1 MDHDATTVVVSSSS
15 ETMDV
20 LAGVLR
26 FGKSLRNRKGV
37 LIAYLLAA
45 LMSGGAYFVVAD
57 RVYQSDGDLM
67 VLPTGADV
75 MDENTGQAHMI
86 DRDMPNYERMVK
98 SDPVIRATI
107 KALPPEHHRDLLGIE
122 PTNWEDSF
130 RRRLSVSTA
139 RDTNIMTVSYRS
151 GDPETAY
158 AVLSTLFT
166 QYVKHIN
173 SISVRDGNNR
183 LEILEERLKTIDAKI
198 DEKDSI
204 YLRLLKDSAL
214 LLSNEDEYSLNV
226 HVERVRSLNAN
237 LIEAG
242 ENRLQAQ
249 VMLTALE
256 EAIAKGEDLQQFYM
270 AMAENVG
277 AELFRN
283 EMGLSTSDGYG
294 IRRLRDAILDDRTK
308 LQNLKAEGY
317 LDNHPRILDLQ
328 AGIANREQELR
339 NLPALVKEAADT
351 VTRTELAPKLL
362 AMARQRYEI
371 AVDSEQRIRQQYD
384 AESAEASRLNQQL
397 VAFQQIKSELD
408 SLRQNREDIL
418 STMGKILLD
427 QEHGLFTEITR
438 DPRIVRRPVAPR
450 LPLVAVAS
458 LFLGFTAACM
468 TVYLLDLLDDRFRT
482 PDDLRSQL
490 GAPILAMVQR
500 LAPLGEQGLEALHTY
515 SRPNSPESEAFRTLR
530 TALDFTG
537 DGARRL
543 TISSTEPSDGK
554 TTVLANLSVAFA
566 QSGKRTLLI
575 DGDMRRPGLTRLF
588 ERGGHAGLS
597 TILRDARPVAECADE
612 VIVATEMDNLDVMP
626 AGPRPGNPVEL
637 LTSERLSDL
646 IAWAETNYDQILI
659 DAPPSLAVTDAA
671 IIGRLV
677 DGAILTVRPDKNRRK
692 LVLRASEAL
701 TSLGCELLGVVINSI
716 EPRANQEYGYGYGYG
731 HEAYGHGDED
741 DLAPEISPRKR
752 TEPTTPVE
760 TGSTIGI
767 PRDRSDRRRRKRR
780 AA

>member
-1 MDHDATTVVVSSSS
+1 MDHDSTTVVVSSSS

-37 LIAYLLAA
+37 LIAYLLVA
-45 LMSGGAYFVVAD
+45 MVSGGAYFVVAD

-67 VLPTGADV
+67 VLPTGANV
-75 MDENTGQAHMI
+75 MDTNSGQPQMV
-86 DRDMPNYERMVK
+86 DRDMPTYERMVK

-107 KALPPEHHRDLLGIE
+107 KSLPSEHHRDLLGME
-122 PTNWEDSF
+122 PANWENSF
-130 RRRLSVSTA
+130 RQRLSVSTA

-166 QYVKHIN
+166 KYVAYVN
-173 SISVRDGNNR
+173 GVYERDIDDR
-183 LEILEERLKTIDAKI
+183 LEIFRRNQNGLEQRIAEKERRYF
-198 DEKDSI
+198 E
-204 YLRLLKDSAL
+204 LLNDTPL
-214 LLSNEDEYSLNV
+214 LLGDENEHTNV
-226 HVERVRSLNAN
+226 YVERVKSLNAN
-237 LIEAG
+237 LIQAG
-242 ENRLQAQ
+242 EDRLKAQ

-256 EAIAKGEDLQQFYM
+256 EAIDKGEDLQQFYM

-283 EMGLSTSDGYG
+283 QMGVSTSDGYG
-294 IRRLRDAILDDRTK
+294 VRRLRDTILDDRTK
-308 LQNLKAEGY
+308 LENLRAEGY
-317 LDNHPRILDLQ
+317 LANHPRIKDLQ

-351 VTRTELAPKLL
+351 VTRTELAPKLQ
-362 AMARQRYEI
+362 AMARQRYDI
-371 AVDSEQRIRQQYD
+371 AVDSERQIRQQYD
-384 AESAEASRLNQQL
+384 AESAEAARLNQQL
-397 VAFQQIKSELD
+397 VTFQQVKSELD
-408 SLRQNREDIL
+408 SLRQNREVIL

-450 LPLVAVAS
+450 LPLVTVAS
-458 LFLGFTAACM
+458 LFLGFTAACV
-468 TVYLLDLLDDRFRT
+468 TIYLLDLLDDRFRT

-500 LAPLGEQGLEALHTY
+500 LAPLGEQGLDALHTY

-537 DGARRL
+537 DGTRRL

-554 TTVLANLSVAFA
+554 TTILANLSVAFA

-597 TILRDARPVAECADE
+597 TVLRDARPVADCADE
-612 VIVATEMDNLDVMP
+612 VIVATDMDNLDVMP
-626 AGPRPGNPVEL
+626 AGPRPANPVEL
-637 LTSERLSDL
+637 LTNERLSDL

-701 TSLGCELLGVVINSI
+701 TSLGCELLGVVINSV
-716 EPRANQEYGYGYGYG
+716 EPRANKEYGYGYGYG
-731 HEAYGHGDED
+731 HAAYGHGDED
-741 DLAPEISPRKR
+741 GEEPTSEISRA
-752 TEPTTPVE
+752 EPAKTVE

-767 PRDRSDRRRRKRR
+767 PRDRSNRRKRKRR